1 MFTGQRLVV
10 FDWQVDDLTRMLG
23 DHTLAFDLPAW
34 FVELDHRAR
43 DSCLVIP
50 QRDHGAWLQ
59 AQTLQEA
66 QRRGLPIARAPTTAF
81 AGKQTLRLAS
91 ALARIRAGEG
101 R

>member
-1 MFTGQRLVV
+1 
-10 FDWQVDDLTRMLG
+10 MLG

-34 FVELDHRAR
+34 FEELDHRAR
-43 DSCLVIP
+43 DSGLVIP

-66 QRRGLPIARAPTTAF
+66 QRRGLPMARPPATTAV

-91 ALARIRAGEG
+91 ALARIRAEEHT
-101 R
+101 